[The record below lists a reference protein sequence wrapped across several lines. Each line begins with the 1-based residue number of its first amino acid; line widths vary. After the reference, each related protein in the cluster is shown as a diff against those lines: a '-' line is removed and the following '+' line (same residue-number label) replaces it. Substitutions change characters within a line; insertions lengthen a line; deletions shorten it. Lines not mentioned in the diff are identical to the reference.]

1 MISLVQ
7 FLQSRSS
14 SSHAMNR
21 KSVIRRFKVPLDT
34 YRESDLNMTQ
44 DTQQFSREE
53 DMEEKSHLD
62 LLDMTQPATVTS
74 GGSDK
79 ENKSNSQLQ
88 SQQDAINR
96 SAREFEEAKM
106 QAKALKIKFDKYKQI
121 REAKI
126 KQLRELNANLKKMS
140 LMNAVDKKKFIQA
153 K

>member
-1 MISLVQ
+1 
-7 FLQSRSS
+7 
-14 SSHAMNR
+14 MNR

-62 LLDMTQPATVTS
+62 LLDMTQPATVNS

-106 QAKALKIKFDKYKQI
+106 QAKALKIKFDKHKQI